1 MWNCAVQEQFIW
13 KYTWKA
19 MQIIEAYDLTGVL
32 PFNQPIH
39 AREFLMRDKSI
50 RMGHKQPRE
59 TIEAIK

>member
-1 MWNCAVQEQFIW
+1 MD
-13 KYTWKA
+13 